1 MVEINKIAVLCGGSS
16 SEREISLQSGEGVH
30 NAICDL
36 GYESDLIDFKN
47 LSNLNELKIY
57 DFIFIA
63 LHGFEGE
70 GGKLQKELDD
80 LNIRYSGSG
89 SKACANTWNKK
100 ITKKILKENNINTP
114 ISIDITEFS
123 DQIAKSGL
131 NISSYDCFR
140 PFNHLF
146 LKPEADGSSIDIFK
160 ISDDES
166 LKNAYKKC
174 TNRKRGFLFEEYI
187 EGRELTVTV
196 INKECFPPIEIITK
210 NEFYD
215 YEAKYISDD
224 TLHIQAKLSLDEL
237 IDINSI
243 SLKAFN
249 ALGCKGWARID
260 FLQNNDGRFY
270 VIEVNTAPGMTAHS
284 NVPKS
289 GSLIGL
295 TYNKVVQKIIDAS
308 L

>member
-1 MVEINKIAVLCGGSS
+1 MVKINKIAVLCGGSS

-57 DFIFIA
+57 DFIFIV

-100 ITKKILKENNINTP
+100 ITKEILKENNINTP

-123 DQIAKSGL
+123 DQIAKNGL

-237 IDINSI
+237 RDINSI

-260 FLQNNDGRFY
+260 FLQNNDGKFY

>member
-1 MVEINKIAVLCGGSS
+1 MVKINKIAVLCGGSS

-47 LSNLNELKIY
+47 LSNFNELKIY
-57 DFIFIA
+57 DFIFIV

-100 ITKKILKENNINTP
+100 ITKEILKENNINTP
-114 ISIDITEFS
+114 ISIDINEFS

-174 TNRKRGFLFEEYI
+174 TNPKRGFLFEEYI
-187 EGRELTVTV
+187 DLYPNGY
-196 INKECFPPIEIITK
+196 NPYDSMG
-210 NEFYD
+210 EFYYNEGD
-215 YEAKYISDD
+215 LENAKY
-224 TLHIQAKLSLDEL
+224 
-237 IDINSI
+237 
-243 SLKAFN
+243 F
-249 ALGCKGWARID
+249 
-260 FLQNNDGRFY
+260 
-270 VIEVNTAPGMTAHS
+270 
-284 NVPKS
+284 
-289 GSLIGL
+289 
-295 TYNKVVQKIIDAS
+295 YNKAAENFYAAS
-308 L
+308 TANERLKELNQN